1 MFPSIPENTIRSA
14 RASFGKGN
22 IYLRLGDQL
31 NELISRID
39 SDLLTIQLDGY
50 MGTLLAGLTLIQYVE
65 GLTDT
70 ELSVALHGRVDLRYA
85 LHLPTPGP
93 WLDPPLLCGFRQ
105 RVLKNDR
112 ARSLLEQTF
121 KVLYPEVRADELN
134 PDPGICLVI
143 QTICTNTIR
152 AAVVESMF
160 HAIEALSANHFTWL
174 RKVALPHWY
183 ERYSH
188 SLLMLDS
195 GLSIRQKEF
204 TLEDVRLDIQYLIQA
219 ADQSNSPTINEVPEV
234 KNLRQIWNQLQNEKP
249 GDKCAYCFSNS
260 FERRLMFRSPNKN
273 SVQGR

>member
-1 MFPSIPENTIRSA
+1 MFPSIPESTIRSA
-14 RASFGKGN
+14 RATFGKGN

-31 NELISRID
+31 NGLISKID
-39 SDLLTIQLDGY
+39 ADLLTIQFDGY
-50 MGTLLAGLTLIQYVE
+50 TGTLLAGLTLIQYVE
-65 GLTDT
+65 GLTDN

-93 WLDPPLLCGFRQ
+93 RLDPSLLCDFRQ
-105 RVLKNDR
+105 RVLKNGR

-121 KVLYPEVRADELN
+121 QVLYPEVRADELN
-134 PDPGICLVI
+134 PDPSICLVI
-143 QTICTNTIR
+143 QTICTNTTR

-160 HAIEALSANHFTWL
+160 YAIEALSANHFAWL

-204 TLEDVRLDIQYLIQA
+204 TMEDVRVDIQYLIQSA
-219 ADQSNSPTINEVPEV
+219 EQSNSPLINEVPEV
-234 KNLRQIWNQLQNEKP
+234 KNLRHIWDQLINEKP
-249 GDKCAYCFSNS
+249 EDQCAYCFSNS
-260 FERRLMFRSPNKN
+260 FERRVMLSSTNKY
-273 SVQGR
+273 ST